1 MSNLCHVFVTSKDF
15 LCVQESRQYLSA
27 NKVQRAA
34 GETLIRHAYFYRQRR
49 RRMENSVP
57 LQDVIQRFVN
67 KV

>member
-1 MSNLCHVFVTSKDF
+1 MSNLCHVFVTSKDL
-15 LCVQESRQYLSA
+15 LCVQQSRQHLAA
-27 NKVQRAA
+27 NKVQSAV

-57 LQDVIQRFVN
+57 LQDVIQSFVN